1 MKAVCK
7 LCYCYGCSNR
17 HMGVTLHH
25 CLGGASSTSDLIC
38 VWELGLVVGL
48 ILLSDA
54 EAQEG
59 KVSYT
64 LY

>member
-1 MKAVCK
+1 MAVVK
-7 LCYCYGCSNR
+7 DTS
-17 HMGVTLHH
+17 VTLHH
-25 CLGGASSTSDLIC
+25 RSGSTSYTADLIC
-38 VWELGLVVGL
+38 VWELGLVIP